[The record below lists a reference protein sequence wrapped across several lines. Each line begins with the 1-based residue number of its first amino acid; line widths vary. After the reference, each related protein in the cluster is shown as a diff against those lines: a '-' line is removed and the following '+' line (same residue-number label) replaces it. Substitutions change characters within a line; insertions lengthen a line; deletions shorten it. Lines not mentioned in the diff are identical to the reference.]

1 MNIIPNLTLVALQ
14 FLPFIVTIAAL
25 YFIAFK
31 PMMDYLEGRENAS
44 SGATGTAKELE
55 AEIQTKKSEILS
67 EINTALKAASDKRAV
82 VRQELVEEYNE
93 FVYQKR
99 LVAEGVIKEAIN
111 EIAIEKSAA
120 RQEVRVQAENFA
132 NEIAGKIIG
141 RNIA

>member
-25 YFIAFK
+25 YFIVFK
-31 PMMDYLEGRENAS
+31 PMMDYLEERENSS
-44 SGATGTAKELE
+44 SGATGTAKVLE
-55 AEIQTKKSEILS
+55 EDIQTKKSEILG
-67 EINTALKAASDKRAV
+67 EINTALKEASDKRSVA
-82 VRQELVEEYNE
+82 RQEIVEEYNE

-99 LVAEGVIKEAIN
+99 QVAEGVIKEAIN
-111 EIAIEKSAA
+111 EIAVEKSAA
-120 RQEVRVQAENFA
+120 RQEVRVQAESFA

>member
-14 FLPFIVTIAAL
+14 FLPFITTIAAL
-25 YFIAFK
+25 YFIVFK
-31 PMMDYLEGRENAS
+31 PMMDYLEERENAS
-44 SGATGTAKELE
+44 SGATDTAKELE
-55 AEIQTKKSEILS
+55 VDIRTKKSEILN
-67 EINTALKAASDKRAV
+67 EINIALKEASNKRSV
-82 VRQELVEEYNE
+82 VRQELVEEYNG

-99 LVAEGVIKEAIN
+99 QVAEAVIKDAIN
-111 EIAIEKSAA
+111 EIAVEKSAV

>member
-14 FLPFIVTIAAL
+14 FLPFITTIAAL
-25 YFIAFK
+25 YFIVFK
-31 PMMDYLEGRENAS
+31 PMMDYLEERENAS
-44 SGATGTAKELE
+44 SGATDTAKELE
-55 AEIQTKKSEILS
+55 VDIQTKKSEILN
-67 EINTALKAASDKRAV
+67 EINTALKEGSDKRSV

-99 LVAEGVIKEAIN
+99 QVAESVIKDAIN
-111 EIAIEKSAA
+111 EIAVEKSAA
-120 RQEVRVQAENFA
+120 RQEVRVQAEHFA

>member
-25 YFIAFK
+25 YFIVFK
-31 PMMDYLEGRENAS
+31 PMMDYLEEREHAS
-44 SGATGTAKELE
+44 SGATDTAKELE
-55 AEIQTKKSEILS
+55 KEIQTKKSEILR
-67 EINTALKAASDKRAV
+67 EINIALKEASDKRSV
-82 VRQELVEEYNE
+82 VRQELVEEYNQ
-93 FVYQKR
+93 FVSQKR
-99 LVAEGVIKEAIN
+99 HVAETIIKEAAS
-111 EIAIEKSAA
+111 EIAVEKSAA